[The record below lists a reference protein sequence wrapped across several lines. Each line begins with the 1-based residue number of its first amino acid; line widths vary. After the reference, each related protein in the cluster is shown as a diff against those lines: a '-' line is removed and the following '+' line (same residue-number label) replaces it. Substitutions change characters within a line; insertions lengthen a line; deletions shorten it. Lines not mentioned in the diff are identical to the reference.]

1 MIPALL
7 VPALLMGLLGST
19 HCVLMCGGVV
29 GMACSALPLDRRTR
43 LVAQVPFLL
52 AYNAG
57 RVTSY
62 AIAGAVA
69 GAAGAAIASFGLAE
83 RAQVGLRLAAGLM
96 MVAVGLYVAGLGP
109 AMRWIER
116 AGEPAWKR
124 VVPFARRFVPVRT
137 PAHALGLGLL
147 WGWMPCGL
155 VYAALVA
162 AVTSGSALRGAATM
176 AAFGVGTLP
185 MLLAMGSAAAAAA
198 RAMRTRW
205 VRPLAGAVL
214 VVFGA
219 LQVVHAGEAW
229 ASATHACCVAHAL

>member
-1 MIPALL
+1 
-7 VPALLMGLLGST
+7 
-19 HCVLMCGGVV
+19 
-29 GMACSALPLDRRTR
+29 MACSALPLERRTR
-43 LVAQVPFLL
+43 LRAQLPYLL
-52 AYNAG
+52 AYNVG
-57 RVTSY
+57 RIASY

-83 RAQVGLRLAAGLM
+83 RAQLGLRFAAGAM
-96 MVAVGLYVAGLGP
+96 MVAVGVYVAGFAP

-116 AGEPAWKR
+116 AGEPVWKR
-124 VVPFARRFVPVRT
+124 IVPIARRFVPVRT

-155 VYAALVA
+155 VYAAMVA
-162 AVTSGSALRGAATM
+162 AVTSGSALRGSATM
-176 AAFGVGTLP
+176 AAFGLGTLP

-198 RAMRTRW
+198 RAMRTPW
-205 VRPLAGAVL
+205 VRPLAGAIL

-229 ASATHACCVAHAL
+229 ASATHLCCAAHAL